1 MNTQKTNRLGLLNDL
16 DKVLR
21 RRGNLVPETAEDVR
35 RTEQRIPQKR
45 FLGQVPPMP
54 LSHAQGTAGSIA
66 QKYWTHLSVI
76 ALGASDPVEEIRARA
91 QSTVLDAIEKG
102 WQGPPYDP
110 SQLAEILGIQL
121 KPNPDVFDACTSS
134 RSGHFVIDFN
144 PLRPQ
149 ARLRFSLAHEIA
161 HTLFP
166 DCAAEIRHRATH
178 EQMSGD
184 AWQLEML
191 CNVGAA
197 EILMPLGVFPSDT
210 QLLPNVET
218 ILDLRRKFMVSAEAV
233 LLRLM
238 RLTPHRSFA
247 FAAHRDPSGRYQ
259 IDYSIRSATL
269 GQLPIPPN
277 GTNLPKSSKA
287 GECIAI
293 GFTDKEMDVKVGRES
308 WDIDYLGVA
317 PYPGQLVP
325 RVLGIAR
332 SKTESPIRS
341 RFSIVR
347 GDATKPRGSGS
358 KLICQIVNDKA
369 ITWGA
374 GFALAVRKEWPATQR
389 DFTNWATSKRT
400 EFRLGNAHFSQIN
413 VDLVLASLVAQH
425 GYGPSQKPRIRY
437 LALDQALEKV
447 AAFAKERD
455 ASIHLPR
462 IGSGHAGGDWGI
474 VREIIDQRLSAAQL
488 SVTIYDLP
496 NAEIPRAKQPSLFEV
511 TAEQDQ
517 FV

>member
-1 MNTQKTNRLGLLNDL
+1 MNTPRTNRMGFLNDL
-16 DKVLR
+16 ERVLR
-21 RRGNLVPETAEDVR
+21 RRGDLVPETAEDVR
-35 RTEQRIPQKR
+35 LAEQRIPQKR
-45 FLGQVPPMP
+45 FLGQVPSMP
-54 LSHAQGTAGSIA
+54 VPHARAKDVRIA
-66 QKYWTHLSVI
+66 QHWTQRSVI
-76 ALGASDPVEEIRARA
+76 ALGATDPVEEIKTRA

-110 SQLAEILGIQL
+110 SQLAEMLGIQL
-121 KPNPDVFDACTSS
+121 KPNPDVFDARTSA
-134 RSGHFVIDFN
+134 RSGRFVIEFN
-144 PLRPQ
+144 PLRPP
-149 ARLRFSLAHEIA
+149 ARLRFSLAHEIV

-166 DCAAEIRHRATH
+166 DCAEEVRHRATH
-178 EQMSGD
+178 EDMSGD
-184 AWQLEML
+184 EWQLEML

-197 EILMPLGVFPSDT
+197 EILMPLGVFPTDA

-218 ILDLRRKFMVSAEAV
+218 ILDLRRRFMVSAEAV

-247 FAAHRDPSGRYQ
+247 FAAHRDDSGRYQ
-259 IDYSIRSATL
+259 IDYSIASASL
-269 GQLPIPPN
+269 GNVLIPTS
-277 GTNLPKSSKA
+277 GANLTKSSKA
-287 GECIAI
+287 SECIAI
-293 GFTDKEMDVKVGRES
+293 GFTDKETDVRFGRES

-317 PYPGQLVP
+317 PYPGQLIP

-332 SKTESPIRS
+332 PKTESRITS

-347 GDATKPRGSGS
+347 GDATKPRGKDL

-369 ITWGA
+369 LTWGA
-374 GFALAVRKEWPATQR
+374 GFALAVRKEWPTAQR
-389 DFTNWATSKRT
+389 DFTNWATLNRT
-400 EFRLGNAHFSQIN
+400 EFRLGNVHFSQ
-413 VDLVLASLVAQH
+413 VRHDLVLASLVTQH

-437 LALDQALEKV
+437 FALDQALEKV
-447 AAFAKERD
+447 ATFARENG

-462 IGSGHAGGDWGI
+462 IGSGQAGGDWGI

-488 SVTIYDLP
+488 SVTVYDLP
-496 NAEIPRAKQPSLFEV
+496 NAEIPRAKQSSLFEV